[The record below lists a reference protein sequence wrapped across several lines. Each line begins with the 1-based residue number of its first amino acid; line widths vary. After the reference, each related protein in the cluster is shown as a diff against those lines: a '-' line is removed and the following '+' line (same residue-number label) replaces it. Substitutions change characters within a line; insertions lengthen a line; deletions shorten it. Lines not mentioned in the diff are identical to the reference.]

1 MGSISWAACGLGRL
15 QGNVLRVAL
24 CVLGVRLDAQI
35 LEYVSRFMTLFPGDV
50 ILTGRPPP
58 LDGFPP
64 HGVPVEASAVPLVA
78 LLLRY
83 SACVSLSLCGQR

>member
-1 MGSISWAACGLGRL
+1 MQAVSPSERFVCACI
-15 QGNVLRVAL
+15 Q
-24 CVLGVRLDAQI
+24 QI

-64 HGVPVEASAVPLVA
+64 YGVPVEASDTAKYCMPPA
-78 LLLRY
+78 PILRF
-83 SACVSLSLCGQR
+83 LDF

>member
-1 MGSISWAACGLGRL
+1 MQAVSSNEHLVCAWI
-15 QGNVLRVAL
+15 Q
-24 CVLGVRLDAQI
+24 QI

-64 HGVPVEASAVPLVA
+64 YGVPVEAS
-78 LLLRY
+78 
-83 SACVSLSLCGQR
+83 S

>member
-1 MGSISWAACGLGRL
+1 MQAVSSNERSVCTWT
-15 QGNVLRVAL
+15 Q
-24 CVLGVRLDAQI
+24 QI

-64 HGVPVEASAVPLVA
+64 HGVPVEASDSATA
-78 LLLRY
+78 LYASCADAWTSDGRDCHF
-83 SACVSLSLCGQR
+83 SICAWLSDKS